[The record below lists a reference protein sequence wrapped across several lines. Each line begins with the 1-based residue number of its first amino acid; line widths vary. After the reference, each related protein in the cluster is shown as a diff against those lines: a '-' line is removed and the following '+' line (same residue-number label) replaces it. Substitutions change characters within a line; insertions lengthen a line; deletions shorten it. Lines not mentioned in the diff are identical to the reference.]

1 MVVNFEKEIEIKFKI
16 DDNIASKLKT
26 LKLEPYEE
34 IDEYF
39 FTKENVGKNIFL
51 RFRKKKGKIFL
62 ELKVIT
68 LGEKESKDVYE
79 ADEIETEIT
88 KEQYENIKKMFNVIF
103 PVKIQ
108 VRKIRSKGELND
120 CELYYDKVDGLGD
133 YLEIEG
139 PKNNIMEI
147 CKKFN
152 IDIEKNRD
160 KEEGYAKMTLKRMGL
175 I

>member
-1 MVVNFEKEIEIKFKI
+1 MVIDFEKEIEIKFKI
-16 DDNIASKLKT
+16 DDNIVSKLKT
-26 LKLEPYEE
+26 LKLKPYEE

-39 FTKENVGKNIFL
+39 FTKDNVGKNIFL

-68 LGEKESKDVYE
+68 LGGKEVGIYE

-88 KEQYENIKKMFNVIF
+88 KEQYKNIKKIFNVIF
-103 PVKIQ
+103 PIKIQ
-108 VRKIRSKGELND
+108 VRKIRSKGKLND
-120 CELYYDKVDGLGD
+120 CELCYDKVDELGD

-139 PKNNIMEI
+139 PKNNIVEI
-147 CKKFN
+147 CNKFG
-152 IDIEKNRD
+152 IDVEKLKDR
-160 KEEGYAKMTLKRMGL
+160 EEGYAKMTLKKLGF

>member
-1 MVVNFEKEIEIKFKI
+1 MVVNFGKEFEIKFKI
-16 DDNIASKLKT
+16 DDNIVSKLKT
-26 LKLEPYEE
+26 LNLEPYEE

-51 RFRKKKGKIFL
+51 RFRKKKGKIIL

-68 LGEKESKDVYE
+68 LGGKDVGIYE

-88 KEQYENIKKMFNVIF
+88 KEQYESIKKMFNIVF

-108 VRKIRSKGELND
+108 VRKIRSKGEIND

-139 PKNNIMEI
+139 PRNNIMEI

-152 IDIEKNRD
+152 INIEKNSD
-160 KEEGYAKMTLKRMGL
+160 KEEGYAKMTLKKMGL

>member
-16 DDNIASKLKT
+16 DDNIVSKLKT

-68 LGEKESKDVYE
+68 LGGKEAKDVYE
-79 ADEIETEIT
+79 ADEIETEMT
-88 KEQYENIKKMFNVIF
+88 KKQYENIKKIFNVIF
-103 PVKIQ
+103 PIKIQ

-133 YLEIEG
+133 YLEVEG

-152 IDIEKNRD
+152 IDIEKNKD
-160 KEEGYAKMTLKRMGL
+160 KEEGYAKMTLKKMGL

>member
-1 MVVNFEKEIEIKFKI
+1 MVIDFEKEIEIKFKI
-16 DDNIASKLKT
+16 DDNIVSKLKT
-26 LKLEPYEE
+26 LKLDTYEE

-68 LGEKESKDVYE
+68 LGGEKTKDVYE

-88 KEQYENIKKMFNVIF
+88 KKQYENIKKIFNLIF
-103 PVKIQ
+103 PIKMQ
-108 VRKIRSKGELND
+108 VRKIRNKGELND
-120 CELYYDKVDGLGD
+120 CEIYYDKVDGLGD

-160 KEEGYAKMTLKRMGL
+160 KEEGYARMTLKKMGL